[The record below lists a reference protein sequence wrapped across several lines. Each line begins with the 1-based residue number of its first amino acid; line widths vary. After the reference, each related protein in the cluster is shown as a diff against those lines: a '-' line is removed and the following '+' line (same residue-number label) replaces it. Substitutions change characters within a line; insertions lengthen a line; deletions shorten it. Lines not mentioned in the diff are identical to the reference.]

1 MTKKTE
7 DRMEDKCNSGVTR
20 YLDKDGNE
28 PTKEELDRQR
38 HEIQSIEEGLSVE
51 PPAKKSK
58 EV

>member
-28 PTKEELDRQR
+28 PTKADGVISYVIKFRTR
-38 HEIQSIEEGLSVE
+38 HYLAV
-51 PPAKKSK
+51 PT
-58 EV
+58 